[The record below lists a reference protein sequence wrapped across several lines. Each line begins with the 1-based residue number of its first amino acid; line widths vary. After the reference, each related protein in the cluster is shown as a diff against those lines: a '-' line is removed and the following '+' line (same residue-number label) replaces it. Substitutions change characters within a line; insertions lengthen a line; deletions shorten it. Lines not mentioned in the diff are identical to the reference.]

1 MNWRKMERHEGKL
14 GRKKKTRGGENKAED
29 VKRGQTDMNQT
40 SIQVRWNKIQ
50 INSYFHLLLL
60 LNISS

>member
-1 MNWRKMERHEGKL
+1 MERHEGKL

-40 SIQVRWNKIQ
+40 SIQVR
-50 INSYFHLLLL
+50 
-60 LNISS
+60 